1 MAKGTG
7 TPEGQ
12 KKLYAIIDGAGGADE
27 YIDKD
32 AEADIFNQAEA
43 LGIWQGQAEAMLNHR
58 CKKHKWTRETEI
70 TYYLRV
76 MLEEATKDDGVVD
89 KRQFDDIVGF
99 AVAVRMPRKDAIG
112 ICVSLIRQGGWETE
126 RGGIFKTHDWFREY
140 EERYGRG

>member
-7 TPEGQ
+7 TPEDQ
-12 KKLYAIIDGAGGADE
+12 KKLYAIIDGAGGPDK
-27 YIDKD
+27 YIDKQ
-32 AEADIFNQAEA
+32 EETDIFNQAEA

-76 MLEEATKDDGVVD
+76 MLEEATKDDGVID
-89 KRQFDDIVGF
+89 KKEFDHIVGF

-112 ICVSLIRQGGWETE
+112 ICVGLIREGGWTTE
-126 RGGIFKTHDWFREY
+126 KEGRFKKHDWFGEY